1 MSNGW
6 ILVVDDEPDIRSL
19 VSEILVDEGFEVEVA
34 GTVEEAQLQR
44 RRRRFD
50 LVLLDIW
57 MPDGD
62 GISLLKAW
70 AEQGMAHCPVIMMSG
85 HGTVESAVEATR
97 LGAYD
102 FLEKPLS
109 IAKLTLTVT
118 RALEAERLS
127 RENMGLKRKLA
138 RAVYPE
144 GSSLMMGQ
152 LREQV
157 DRIAQHDTWVLIL
170 GEQGV
175 GKQTFARYIHDHSS
189 RAEGPFI
196 EVPVSAMTAAEAAA
210 EIFGLEQGQRVRYG
224 LLEQA
229 DGGTLFLDEVSHMDL
244 QTQGRL
250 LTALESQRLTR
261 VGGTESLDIDVRI
274 VASTQEDLRVRV
286 TEGRFRDDFYYR
298 LSVVPLRVPPL
309 REHAEDIPDLLRH
322 YVELLNQQEGLPKR
336 SFSQEAFERLS
347 VYPWPGNV
355 HELRNLVQRL
365 LILGNTPQVT
375 LAEVESA
382 LGAQPLALIQ
392 SSGQAVMDLKLPLR
406 EAREQFE
413 REYFSQQLG
422 QVDGSMTRL
431 AERVGLERTHVYRK
445 LRALGI
451 EPKKTRD

>member
-127 RENMGLKRKLA
+127 RENIGLKRKLA

-157 DRIAQHDTWVLIL
+157 DRIAQHDTWVLII

-189 RAEGPFI
+189 RSEGPFI

-274 VASTQEDLRVRV
+274 VASTQEDLRLRV
-286 TEGRFRDDFYYR
+286 SEGKFRDDFYYR

-309 REHAEDIPDLLRH
+309 REHAEDIPDLLHH

-336 SFSQEAFERLS
+336 SFSQEACARLS
-347 VYPWPGNV
+347 AYPWPGNV

-365 LILGNTPQVT
+365 LILGNTPEVT
-375 LAEVESA
+375 LAEVEAA
-382 LGAQPLALIQ
+382 LGAQPLALIP
-392 SSGQAVMDLKLPLR
+392 SSGQAAMDLKLPLR

-413 REYFSQQLG
+413 REYFSQQLA

-445 LRALGI
+445 LRALGL